1 LTARKADG
9 RAARQTVVSDSHIG
23 RAAMDWRSFIA
34 ETNGQLGALRP
45 QMPETAAGF
54 GALAKAA
61 TRAGALDMKTK
72 ELMALAMGI
81 GARCDACLG
90 YHAKA
95 LVKLGATRAEVV
107 ETIEVAIYMGG
118 GPSLMYGGK
127 ALEAFDAF
135 SAQG

>member
-1 LTARKADG
+1 
-9 RAARQTVVSDSHIG
+9 
-23 RAAMDWRSFIA
+23 MDWRAFVE

-61 TRAGALDMKTK
+61 TRAGAVDVKTK
-72 ELMALAMGI
+72 ELIALAI
-81 GARCDACLG
+81 GVAARCDACLA
-90 YHAKA
+90 YHARA

-135 SAQG
+135 APKP